1 MALAGRLVEQPD
13 GGDIP
18 GTSATFR
25 AAMFPR
31 PHETPHGVFP
41 TTRRSVVEAIRDQ
54 DPDTRRAALDTLITV
69 YWRPVYAHLRRK
81 WRLQPAD
88 SEDLTQEFF
97 TQAVTD
103 DFLLGYDPAQAR
115 FRTYVRVCLD
125 RFVANAQ
132 RDERRL
138 KRGGGITVL
147 PLDFALIEQEL
158 AAADGQAGEDGADAW
173 FDREW
178 IRGLFAAAVSDLRTA
193 CRGTPREIRFAVF
206 ERYDL
211 APTRE
216 ADRPGYRAVA
226 EELGLPVT
234 QVTNHLAWARR
245 ELRRLLLERLRSLTA
260 TDAEFREEAEELLGE
275 GRA

>member
-1 MALAGRLVEQPD
+1 
-13 GGDIP
+13 
-18 GTSATFR
+18 
-25 AAMFPR
+25 MFPQ
-31 PHETPHGVFP
+31 PPTPHGGFP
-41 TTRRSVVEAIRDQ
+41 TTRRSVVEAIRDE
-54 DPDTRRAALDTLITV
+54 DPAIRRDGLDSLVAV

-97 TQAVTD
+97 ARAVTGE
-103 DFLLGYDPAQAR
+103 FLRGYDPTQAR
-115 FRTYVRVCLD
+115 FRTYIRACLD

-132 RDERRL
+132 RNGQRL
-138 KRGGGITVL
+138 KRGGGATL
-147 PLDFALIEQEL
+147 LSLDFGVIEREL
-158 AAADGQAGEDGADAW
+158 AAGDGLHTDDNSDSW

-178 IRGLFAAAVSDLRTA
+178 IRGLFAAAVADLRSA
-193 CRGTPREIRFAVF
+193 CQATPREIRFTVF

-211 APTRE
+211 RPARE
-216 ADRPGYRAVA
+216 GDRPAYRTIA

-245 ELRRLLLERLRSLTA
+245 ELRRLVLERLRSLTA

-275 GRA
+275 KRS